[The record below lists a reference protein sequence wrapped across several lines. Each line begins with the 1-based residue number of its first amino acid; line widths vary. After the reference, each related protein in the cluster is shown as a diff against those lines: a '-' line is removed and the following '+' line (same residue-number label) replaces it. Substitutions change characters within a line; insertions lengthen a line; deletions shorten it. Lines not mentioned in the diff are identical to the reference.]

1 MRIYFLLLFIIIMS
15 QNFLFL
21 MFFTHRAQTWCVL
34 CLKILTEAKNVHFG
48 LGFDVMN
55 LRKTAHDIEVRVKNR
70 CKSCY

>member
-1 MRIYFLLLFIIIMS
+1 
-15 QNFLFL
+15 